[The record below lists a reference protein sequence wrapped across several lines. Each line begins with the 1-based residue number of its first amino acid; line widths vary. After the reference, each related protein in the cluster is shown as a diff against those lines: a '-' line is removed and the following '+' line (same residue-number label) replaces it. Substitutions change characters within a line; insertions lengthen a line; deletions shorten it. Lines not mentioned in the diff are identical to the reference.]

1 MKSNLRT
8 PKSYYDGTR
17 VTTRRIADLLPQVLS
32 AIGVMHNDR
41 PDLVLTAWPEVIGQK
56 LAGMTEAISFIDGIL
71 TIKVKNA
78 TLLSL
83 LSQHDRPR
91 ILRNLQMKFPSVYFK
106 NVVFRRG

>member
-8 PKSYYDGTR
+8 PKSYDGTR
-17 VTTRRIADLLPQVLS
+17 ITSRRISDLLPQVLS
-32 AIGVMHNDR
+32 TIGEMHNDR
-41 PDLVLTAWPEVIGQK
+41 PDLVLAAWPEVIGQK
-56 LAGMTEAISFIDGIL
+56 LGGMTEAISFCDGIL
-71 TIKVKNA
+71 LIKVKNS

-91 ILRNLQMKFPSVYFK
+91 IMRNLQMKFPTVYFK